1 MPQKTTKKRR
11 VSSSS
16 LSDTEI
22 KSSEEDE
29 DEDRPLA
36 SRIMRNGPV
45 SGKRSGKQPPGKKT
59 KQASGQSHA
68 GEQTSFNG
76 RVNGING
83 HTTKVKTED
92 KMDEGQL
99 NRLTVGVPVDVVGRS
114 STGVRLF
121 FVN

>member
-1 MPQKTTKKRR
+1 MPKKTTKKRR

-16 LSDTEI
+16 LSDTEV

-36 SRIMRNGPV
+36 SRIMRSGPV

-59 KQASGQSHA
+59 KQASA
-68 GEQTSFNG
+68 GEQTLFNG
-76 RVNGING
+76 RVNGTNG

-99 NRLTVGVPVDVVGRS
+99 NRLTAGVPVDVLGRS
-114 STGVRLF
+114 STGVSLLF
-121 FVN
+121 VI